1 MEKEIRLTID
11 NLFLRGGVILGSQDL
26 VDIFQYAIDND
37 IVQVSKRKGKTI
49 VKIKEKKEEKQN
61 EKK

>member
-1 MEKEIRLTID
+1 
-11 NLFLRGGVILGSQDL
+11 L

-37 IVQVSKRKGKTI
+37 IVQVSKSKGKTI